1 MPVSILIEQLPLEG
15 DFGFP
20 NLVFPGETPRGALGE
35 FLPSTILGGGLA
47 ELADEEI
54 EDTAQPRKPDAGG
67 SLLRPVINFAGRLAR
82 SLRIPTSG
90 IFREPIPRISQE
102 GDGPDRGGTDRAP
115 PDNFGVQA
123 DPIVL
128 RIRGGNGKPIG
139 GELAEV
145 DAEILNPADTQIPNE
160 ETIVPFTLFDTIVQG
175 VETLFGI
182 DLPFIG
188 IDKQPDRGG
197 TFTSP
202 TVQTFAARQP
212 GGSVFEPA
220 ANGTVAATFQS
231 TSGSCGCV
239 IPKAA
244 GMKISD
250 ITCSASQFIGRRIS
264 SRTINSM
271 VREIG
276 FEKARGALGLSVQQ
290 LGSVVAHR
298 SRRRSRGITAADKR
312 TSLRTLRSVKS
323 LNKAFGIHSHRS
335 TKKK

>member
-1 MPVSILIEQLPLEG
+1 M
-15 DFGFP
+15 
-20 NLVFPGETPRGALGE
+20 
-35 FLPSTILGGGLA
+35 
-47 ELADEEI
+47 
-54 EDTAQPRKPDAGG
+54 
-67 SLLRPVINFAGRLAR
+67 
-82 SLRIPTSG
+82 
-90 IFREPIPRISQE
+90 
-102 GDGPDRGGTDRAP
+102 
-115 PDNFGVQA
+115 
-123 DPIVL
+123 
-128 RIRGGNGKPIG
+128 
-139 GELAEV
+139 
-145 DAEILNPADTQIPNE
+145 
-160 ETIVPFTLFDTIVQG
+160 PFTLFDTIVQG
-175 VETLFGI
+175 VETLFGV

-202 TVQTFAARQP
+202 QIQTFAARQP
-212 GGSVFEPA
+212 GVPQFESGTTSTAAVFGGS
-220 ANGTVAATFQS
+220 NG
-231 TSGSCGCV
+231 CGCV

-244 GMKISD
+244 GMRISD
-250 ITCSASQFIGRRIS
+250 ITCTASQFIGRRIS